1 MPVMRIIAAILL
13 PPLGVFL
20 TRGITGTFW
29 LSVVLTLI
37 GFVPGV
43 LHALFVVLTERR
55 ATA

>member
-43 LHALFVVLTERR
+43 LHALFVVLTDQR